1 VETRESD
8 YEVAAGEKETKKQK
22 NYYSPKKVQ
31 KRVICFLA

>member
-8 YEVAAGEKETKKQK
+8 YEVAAGEKETKNRK
-22 NYYSPKKVQ
+22 NYDSQKKVQ